1 MEIVNEI
8 KWFCNGLTVI
18 FGMNQLLLN
27 NVYVSLWFF
36 MVFIDSVE
44 IDIEEVTDHI
54 WDINAN

>member
-27 NVYVSLWFF
+27 NVDVSLWFF
-36 MVFIDSVE
+36 MPFIDSVE

-54 WDINAN
+54 WDIDTN

>member
-27 NVYVSLWFF
+27 NVYVSLRFF
-36 MVFIDSVE
+36 MVFIDSAE
-44 IDIEEVTDHI
+44 IDVEEVTDQM
-54 WDINAN
+54 WEINTN